1 MRRTFGL
8 AWRWMIEE
16 AVDFEWAGL
25 RLAGTLHLP
34 SSDAPHS
41 VVVMI
46 QGSGPSD
53 RTSHGYFPPIRD
65 SFLSKGIG
73 TFAFDK
79 PGCGESS
86 GDWRDHGLY
95 ARADQVLTA
104 LDRLQRHR
112 SVKTESIGVWG
123 QSQGGWLVQM
133 LAARLPG
140 LAFAI
145 ANSGPSI
152 DLPSQ
157 DLYGCEHSMRAKGHS
172 ESDID
177 LALSFVAGIHEA
189 ARAGLPYDLVEAR
202 LLASA
207 RTQPWYVCMT
217 IDDEVDWRLVTQFIT
232 EHYQPLD
239 ALRQIRCPFLAV
251 YGGRDVLLPAWCS
264 ARESGE
270 ALEQAGNSDAA
281 VVVFPEGDHRIQQ
294 EGAFAS
300 GYLDLLTDWAARHV
314 G

>member
-1 MRRTFGL
+1 
-8 AWRWMIEE
+8 MIEE
-16 AVDFEWAGL
+16 AVDFEWEGL

-34 SSDAPHS
+34 NSDAPHS

-86 GDWRDHGLY
+86 GDWRDHGLH

-112 SVKTESIGVWG
+112 SVKTESLGVWG
-123 QSQGGWLVQM
+123 QSQG
-133 LAARLPG
+133 
-140 LAFAI
+140 

-177 LALSFVAGIHEA
+177 LALSFLADIHEA

-217 IDDEVDWRLVTQFIT
+217 IDDEVDWRLVTEFIT

-239 ALRQIRCPFLAV
+239 A
-251 YGGRDVLLPAWCS
+251 AWRS

-281 VVVFPEGDHRIQQ
+281 VVVFPEGDHRIQR